1 MPPFARL
8 ARAHALSSAGDAL
21 VAIGLA
27 GSLFFSI
34 SPEAARGKVALYL
47 ALTMAPFALVAPL
60 IGPLLDR
67 QQGSRRAVLVGSIA
81 GRAVVCFLM
90 SRHLHGLLLF
100 PEAFA
105 ALVLGKAYA
114 VAKAA
119 LVPAVVDDPGELVQ
133 ANAKLTLISA
143 AMGFA
148 AAGPGVL
155 AYQLGGEWV
164 LGLAAVT
171 FAVGVGFGLQIPRA
185 SAPVPATAAERAE
198 LRGTGVLLAAAAMA
212 VLRGLVGF
220 LAFLLAFSLR
230 ADDAPAWWFG
240 VVIAASG
247 FGAVAGAVLAPLVR
261 RFLREERILLG
272 CLIVVAVGGLLA
284 VQQAAGRPA
293 GAVLAFAMGTAASA
307 ARLCFDAIVQRD
319 APDADKGRSFAR
331 FETRFQLA
339 WVLGAL
345 VPVALSVPTDVG
357 YSIIA
362 IAATVPAVSYL
373 TGRQPWKLTTRG
385 AVG

>member
-47 ALTMAPFALVAPL
+47 ALTMAPFALVSPL
-60 IGPLLDR
+60 LGPLLDR

-105 ALVLGKAYA
+105 ALVLGKGYA

-143 AMGFA
+143 ATGFA

-155 AYQLGGEWV
+155 AYQFGGEWV

-185 SAPVPATAAERAE
+185 ASPAPPTAAERAE

-220 LAFLLAFSLR
+220 LAFLLAFYLR

-247 FGAVAGAVLAPLVR
+247 LGAVSGAVLAPPVR
-261 RFLREERILLG
+261 RWLREERILLG
-272 CLIVVAVGGLLA
+272 CLVAVALCGLLA
-284 VQQAAGRPA
+284 LQAGGRPA
-293 GAVLAFAMGTAASA
+293 GAMLAFAMGVAASA
-307 ARLCFDAIVQRD
+307 GRLCFDAIVQRD

-357 YSIIA
+357 YGTIA
-362 IAATVPAVSYL
+362 IVATVAALSYL
-373 TGRQPWKLTTRG
+373 TGRKPWKLTARG
-385 AVG
+385 TVS